1 MLYYTESFLN
11 RIIMKSCKYCL
22 YHSKHPFG
30 MTFNDGECLG
40 CITHKEKYNLDW
52 SERYSLLEDK
62 VKRIKNISKTY
73 DCIVPV
79 MGDAE
84 DYFIVQEV
92 LKLGLNPLI
101 VSVNSYF
108 YNDIGWTNLHN
119 LITHFDLDSWVY
131 NPELQTYKELIRT
144 SLRKYNHM
152 YLPWIQL
159 HTSFPVHVAKEK
171 SIPLII
177 WGGNQSI
184 EQVGKFSHK
193 DSVEMSSWSR
203 VEHDLFGKDIST
215 LIGNGAQINE
225 RKLNYY
231 HYPDNLK
238 SLSNKVKGL
247 YLSNYLPWDSLR
259 QNHSVSINHGFKAE
273 TNAFSFDPYERSG
286 SSVYYQIHDL
296 LKFERL
302 GYRKITDHCT
312 REIRHGRLSRTE
324 AIKLENK
331 FINNRVNIKPFFNWL
346 NVSKTGVEWFV
357 NHKLKKS
364 QNLISDS
371 KTEYK
376 NHNFPQKV
384 KKLLVKSSK
393 PHENFITYGK
403 GIEI

>member
-1 MLYYTESFLN
+1 
-11 RIIMKSCKYCL
+11 MKNCKYCL
-22 YHSKHPFG
+22 YPKSHPFG
-30 MTFNDGECLG
+30 MAYSDDVCLG

-52 SERYSLLEDK
+52 SERYSFLEEEARK
-62 VKRIKNISKTY
+62 NKKRTKTY

-79 MGDAE
+79 IGDAE
-84 DYFIVQEV
+84 DYFVVQEV

-108 YNDIGWTNLHN
+108 YNDIGWKNLHN

-131 NPELQTYKELIRT
+131 NPEIQTYKELIRT

-177 WGGNQSI
+177 WGSNQSV

-203 VEHDLFGKDIST
+203 IEHDLFNKDIFN
-215 LIGNGAQINE
+215 LIGNGAQVNE

-231 HYPDNLK
+231 IYPENLQK
-238 SLSNKVKGL
+238 LSKKVKGL
-247 YLSNYLPWDSLR
+247 YLSNYLAWDPLK
-259 QNHSVSINHGFKAE
+259 QNQSIIKHGFVAE
-273 TNAFSFDPYERSG
+273 ENSYSFDPYERAG

-312 REIRHGRLSRTE
+312 REIRHGRLSRSE
-324 AIKLENK
+324 AIEVESQFIQNK
-331 FINNRVNIKPFFNWL
+331 INVNPFFNWL
-346 NVSKTGVEWFV
+346 DVSKTGREWYI

-364 QNLISDS
+364 SNLISDS
-371 KTEYK
+371 KIEYK
-376 NHNFPQKV
+376 HHNFPQKI
-384 KKLLVKSSK
+384 KSLLVKSSK
-393 PHENFITYGK
+393 PNENFITYGK

>member
-1 MLYYTESFLN
+1 MIN
-11 RIIMKSCKYCL
+11 CKYCL
-22 YHSKHPFG
+22 YPKSHPFG
-30 MTFNDGECLG
+30 MTYIDDECLG

-52 SERYSLLEDK
+52 SERYSFLEDEVRK
-62 VKRIKNISKTY
+62 NKKRSKTY

-79 MGDAE
+79 IGDAE
-84 DYFIVQEV
+84 DYFVVQEV

-108 YNDIGWTNLHN
+108 YNDIGWKNLHN

-131 NPELQTYKELIRT
+131 NPEMQTYKELIRT

-177 WGGNQSI
+177 WGANQSV
-184 EQVGKFSHK
+184 EQVGKFSHM

-203 VEHDLFGKDIST
+203 IEHDLFSKDT
-215 LIGNGAQINE
+215 FNLIGNGAQVNE

-231 HYPDNLK
+231 FYPENLQK
-238 SLSNKVKGL
+238 LSSKVKGL
-247 YLSNYLPWDSLR
+247 YLSNFLAWDPLK
-259 QNHSVSINHGFKAE
+259 QNQSMIKYGFVAE
-273 TNAFSFDPYERSG
+273 QNSYSFDPYERAG

-312 REIRHGRLSRTE
+312 REIRHGRLSRSE
-324 AIKLENK
+324 AIKVESK
-331 FINNRVNIKPFFNWL
+331 FIYNKINVNPFFNWL
-346 NVSKTGVEWFV
+346 DVSKSGKEWYIK
-357 NHKLKKS
+357 HKLKKS
-364 QNLISDS
+364 SNLISDS
-371 KTEYK
+371 KIDYK
-376 NHNFPQKV
+376 IENLP
-384 KKLLVKSSK
+384 KKLETMLVNTSKSEK
-393 PHENFITYGK
+393 DFIIYGK
-403 GIEI
+403 GVEI